1 MKTLITLVRREAWE
15 HSAIWLVPV
24 VMSVVLFVLA
34 VMASFG
40 LIDDISI
47 EVVADHS
54 VDARE
59 MTGGLAAFNF
69 ALFGWFAMVMS
80 IVATF
85 YLLDCLL
92 ADRKDR
98 SILFWKSLPVSDLKT
113 VLSKLLTAAVL
124 IPLVAFVV
132 SLITHFL
139 LLIVGSVD
147 LLVLGASPW
156 DMLWAPNPI
165 FSTSALVFY
174 AMIVQVLWYLPLMG
188 YLMLISAFAK
198 RAVMVWAVIPPLVI
212 ALLEQQLLGTRHF
225 AALIADR
232 LGGVF
237 PLAFNVNVREGN
249 VESLGELADKIDSP
263 LFEVI
268 NVGPLLQSAGF
279 WLGLLAAA
287 GFIAGAVYL
296 RRYGDDSA

>member
-1 MKTLITLVRREAWE
+1 MKTLITLVRREVWE

-24 VMSVVLFVLA
+24 VMSLVLVLVV

-40 LIDDISI
+40 LLDDISI
-47 EVVADHS
+47 HVISEHS

-59 MTGGLAAFNF
+59 MTGGLAALNF
-69 ALFGWFAMVMS
+69 AMFGWFAMVMS
-80 IVATF
+80 IVGTF

-113 VLSKLLTAAVL
+113 VLSKLVTAAIL
-124 IPLVAFVV
+124 IPLIAFVA
-132 SLITHFL
+132 SLITNL
-139 LLIVGSVD
+139 LLLMVGSID
-147 LLVLGASPW
+147 LLVLGISPW
-156 DMLWAPNPI
+156 ETVWAPNPL
-165 FSTSALVFY
+165 FRTSILVFY

-188 YLMLISAFAK
+188 YLMLVSAFAK

-212 ALLEQQLLGTRHF
+212 SVLEQQLLGTRHF

-237 PLAFNVNVREGN
+237 PLAFDVNVREGN
-249 VESLGELADKIDSP
+249 VESLGELADKIDRP

-268 NVGPLLQSAGF
+268 DIGPLLQSAGF
-279 WLGLLAAA
+279 WLGLLVAA

>member
-1 MKTLITLVRREAWE
+1 
-15 HSAIWLVPV
+15 
-24 VMSVVLFVLA
+24 MSVVLFVLA

-40 LIDDISI
+40 LIDDMSI

-237 PLAFNVNVREGN
+237 PLAFDVNVRDGN